1 MLTEAKLDLM
11 LTTPSA
17 RMIEDVKKIKGDI
30 IILGAGGKMGPT
42 LAILAKNAFEAAG
55 CSNRVIAVSRFSDP
69 FAMKLLN
76 DNKIECIS
84 CDMMEHGAVDRLPDC
99 ENVIY
104 MAGKKFGTSANSAP
118 TWAMNAWLPA
128 LVAERYQKSNIVVFS
143 SANIYRFCPISYC
156 GADENASVEPV
167 GEYAQSVLAREKMFE
182 YGSMTYGTKTLMYRL
197 SYACDM
203 RYGVLHDIA
212 QHVLNDEPVGLDPTA
227 FACIWQGDA
236 NEIAIR
242 GLLHVSNPAA
252 KLVVTGP
259 ECVSIRKTALKFGE
273 LFNKKVIFTGEEQP
287 TALLAD
293 ASKCCQI
300 MGYPSVSMSQ
310 MIAWQ
315 AEYLLGGGRTLN
327 KPTHYEE
334 RKGDY

>member
-1 MLTEAKLDLM
+1 MLNEAKLDQM

-17 RMIEDVKKIKGDI
+17 RLIEDVKKIKGDL

-69 FAMKLLN
+69 FAVKLLN
-76 DNKIECIS
+76 DNKVECIS
-84 CDMMEHGAVDRLPDC
+84 CDMMEHGALDKLPDC

-118 TWAMNAWLPA
+118 TWAMNAWLPS
-128 LVAERYQKSNIVVFS
+128 LVAERYKKSNIVVFS
-143 SANIYRFCPISYC
+143 SGNLYRFCPIAQC
-156 GADENASVEPV
+156 GANENAPVEPI

-212 QHVLNDEPVGLDPTA
+212 QHVLKEEPVALDPTA

-242 GLLHVSNPAA
+242 SLLHVDESAP
-252 KLVVTGP
+252 KLVVSGP
-259 ECVSIRKTALKFGE
+259 ECVSIRKTALRFGE
-273 LFNKKVIFTGEEQP
+273 LFGKKVTFTGEEQP
-287 TALLAD
+287 NALLVD
-293 ASKCCQI
+293 ASYCCQI
-300 MGYPSVSMSQ
+300 MGYPSVTVNQ
-310 MIAWQ
+310 MIEWQ
-315 AEYLLGGGRTLN
+315 AEYLLGGNRTLN